1 MTEKNIIRDL
11 GDGLILRRAAIK
23 DVDELAAFNS
33 NVHKDDDAEGPDEFI
48 AAWVHDLMTKPHPT
62 LKEDDFTFVVDTKN
76 GKIVSSLN
84 LIPQTWS
91 YAGVEFGVGRPELVG
106 TAPGYRRRGLIRAQF
121 EVIHQW
127 SAERGHKMQAITG
140 IPYYYRQFE
149 YEMGLTLG
157 GGRIGYLPHIPK
169 LKDDEVE
176 KYKFRPA
183 TCEDIPLIMQAYEKA
198 ARRSLIAC
206 LRDAA
211 IWQYELTG
219 KSEKIRANYQ
229 VIETLEKEPVG
240 FLALALASGLWKP
253 VLRVWGYELIPGI
266 SWLDV
271 TPSVIRYLEKIG
283 QEYAK
288 KKEKV
293 EFQGY
298 NFNLGAEHTV
308 YDVLPERM
316 PRVAEPY
323 AWYVRVPDLPD
334 FLSHIGPVLERRLA
348 DSPLVGHTGD
358 LKLSFFRSGVKL
370 SFEGGKLKGVEAW
383 MPESAEDGD
392 VLFPDLTFLRV
403 LLGYTSFAE
412 LEKMFADCH
421 ARNDHGRA
429 LMPVLFPKQ
438 ASNVWCVG

>member
-1 MTEKNIIRDL
+1 MTEQNIIRDL
-11 GDGLILRRAAIK
+11 GDGLVLRRAATE
-23 DVDELAAFNS
+23 DVDELVAFNG
-33 NVHKDDDAEGPDEFI
+33 NIHKEEGEEKPDEFV
-48 AAWVHDLMTKPHPT
+48 AAWVRDLMSKPHPT
-62 LKEDDFTFVVDTKN
+62 LKVDDFTVVVDTKT
-76 GKIVSSLN
+76 GKIISSLN

-106 TAPGYRRRGLIRAQF
+106 TDPGYRRRGLIRAQF

-127 SAERGHKMQAITG
+127 SAARGHKMQAITG

-149 YEMGLTLG
+149 YEMGLALG

-169 LKDDEVE
+169 LKDDEAE
-176 KYKFRPA
+176 KYMFRPA
-183 TCEDIPLIMQAYEKA
+183 VSEDIPLIMQVYEGT
-198 ARRSLIAC
+198 ARRSLVSC
-206 LRDAA
+206 VRDAA

-219 KSEKIRANYQ
+219 KSESTRANYQ
-229 VIETLEKEPVG
+229 MIETLEKEPVG
-240 FLALALASGLWKP
+240 FLALASKLWKP
-253 VLRVWGYELIPGI
+253 VLNVWGYELIPEI

-283 QEYAK
+283 QEYAD
-288 KKEKV
+288 KKEKI

-298 NFNLGAEHTV
+298 NFNLGAEHPV

-316 PRVAEPY
+316 PLIAKPY
-323 AWYVRVPDLPD
+323 AWYVRLPDLPD
-334 FLSHIGPVLERRLA
+334 FLKHISPVLEGRLA

-370 SFEGGKLKGVEAW
+370 SFAKGKLKEVEAW
-383 MPESAEDGD
+383 MPEIAEEGD

-412 LEKMFADCH
+412 LEKIFADCY

-438 ASNVWCVG
+438 ASNVWMVG

>member
-1 MTEKNIIRDL
+1 MTKQNIIRDL
-11 GDGLILRRAAIK
+11 GDGLILRRAAIE
-23 DVDELAAFNS
+23 DVDELAAFNG
-33 NVHKDDDAEGPDEFI
+33 NIHKGEGETEPDEFVSV
-48 AAWVHDLMTKPHPT
+48 WVRDLMSKPHPT
-62 LKEDDFTFVVDTKN
+62 LQVDDFTVVVDTKT

-91 YAGVEFGVGRPELVG
+91 YTGVEFGVGRPELVG
-106 TAPGYRRRGLIRAQF
+106 TDPEYRRRGLIRAQF
-121 EVIHQW
+121 EVVHQW
-127 SAERGHKMQAITG
+127 STERGHKMQAITG

-149 YEMGLTLG
+149 YEMAVTLS

-169 LKDDEVE
+169 LKDDENE
-176 KYKFRPA
+176 KYQFRPA
-183 TCEDIPLIMQAYEKA
+183 VSQDIPLIMQAYESGAK
-198 ARRSLIAC
+198 RSLISC
-206 LRDAA
+206 VRDAA

-219 KSEKIRANYQ
+219 KSEKTRSNYQ
-229 VIETLEKEPVG
+229 VIETLEKKPVG
-240 FLALALASGLWKP
+240 FVALASELHKP
-253 VLRVWGYELIPGI
+253 VLHVWGYELIPGV

-271 TPSVIRYLEKIG
+271 TPSVIRYLEKTG
-283 QEYAK
+283 REYAA
-288 KKEKV
+288 KKEKI

-298 NFNLGAEHTV
+298 NFNLGAEHPV
-308 YDVLPERM
+308 YDMLPERM

-323 AWYVRVPDLPD
+323 AWYLRLPDLPD

-358 LKLSFFRSGVKL
+358 LKLNFFRSGVKL
-370 SFEGGKLKGVEAW
+370 SFDGGKLKGVEAW
-383 MPESAEDGD
+383 RPDIAEEGD
-392 VLFPDLTFLRV
+392 VLFPDFTFLRV

-412 LEKMFADCH
+412 LEKMFADCY